1 MTTVKKV
8 GSTIGSTIGFFFKH
22 PLEYF
27 QIIFPGVLIAATIIA
42 LTYNP
47 TNYNYYTYAKGLEN
61 IWQPIPM
68 IMGGILLVGWLI
80 GLRAIIMA
88 TGILGKI
95 SLFLLVAPTIWSL
108 FYYNIIDINNPNQI
122 VWLGIAV
129 LSLVMGYSLRHRLV
143 RRKALGLYST
153 EEEPDDSDD

>member
-1 MTTVKKV
+1 
-8 GSTIGSTIGFFFKH
+8 
-22 PLEYF
+22 
-27 QIIFPGVLIAATIIA
+27 
-42 LTYNP
+42 
-47 TNYNYYTYAKGLEN
+47 
-61 IWQPIPM
+61 M